1 MGTTA
6 DIELTIHRH
15 DLQGYAVDFRYS
27 DSDPQSQSEV
37 RLGAGQAAS
46 AVFDFSALDELL
58 ESGDLK
64 AYGQS
69 LTRGLFESEAL
80 RTAMAQARAAVE
92 QMQGSLRLRLN
103 IHSGAGELNVL
114 RWETL
119 LDPQSEICF
128 STDQNIHFSRYLA
141 SMDWRPVR
149 LRAKGELKALVM
161 VAAPGG
167 LEAYKLASVDK
178 TSEITSIATGLGQ
191 IPFETLEQ
199 ATLNNLISALQTDE
213 FDILHIVAHGT
224 FVNGESFLWLES
236 EDGSVARVAGNELV
250 MRLREVEH
258 RPRLAVLASC
268 QSAGRGKGDVLTA
281 LGPRLAAAGIP
292 AVLAMQDN
300 LSMET
305 NAKLMPIFFS
315 ELQKDGQIDRA
326 LSVARGQVR
335 ERPDW
340 WVPALF
346 MRLKSG
352 RLWYTP
358 GFGGPRGE
366 FEKWPSLLR
375 GIQSGRCTPILG
387 PGLNDPLIGSMRDL
401 AQRWAD
407 ELEYPLAAHER
418 ESLPQVAQFRAVD
431 QSRFT
436 AEDEWLAHLRAAIQ
450 KRASLP
456 DELNGPNIP
465 LGTLLEAAR
474 QQILVKDEFE
484 TYKILAQIP
493 AKVFITAN
501 TDELLEVA
509 LREAGKEPT
518 TMVCPWHE
526 FSEKTD
532 PSMYSQDDDFEPAA
546 ERPLVYHLFGLL
558 SQPESLVLTEDDTF
572 GFLIGIT
579 RHMKNIPSQVGRALA
594 DSALLFLGFQAEDWD
609 FRVVMQSLLAK
620 EGNNL
625 LRRHAH
631 IAAQIEPDEAR
642 LIDPGRARR
651 YLETYFGHSSDI
663 EISIFWG
670 TAREFMKELAARLS
684 PLK

>member
-1 MGTTA
+1 MTGTIA

-15 DLQGYAVDFRYS
+15 DQQNYAVDFRYS
-27 DSDPQSQSEV
+27 DSDPYSQSEV
-37 RLGAGQAAS
+37 RLGAGQAAY
-46 AVFDFSALDELL
+46 ATFDFAALDELREL
-58 ESGDLK
+58 GDMK
-64 AYGQS
+64 AYGQALTDS
-69 LTRGLFESEAL
+69 LFRGEEL
-80 RTAMAQARAAVE
+80 RTALAQARAAVE
-92 QMQGSLRLRLN
+92 QMRGSLRLRLN
-103 IHSGAGELNVL
+103 IHPAAGELNTL

-119 LDPQSEICF
+119 LDPQGGICF

-149 LRAKGELKALVM
+149 LRAKGELKALVA
-161 VAAPGG
+161 VAAPQG
-167 LEAYKLASVDK
+167 LDAYKLASVDK
-178 TSEITSIATGLGQ
+178 PAEVESITSGLGE
-191 IPFETLEQ
+191 IPATILEK
-199 ATLNNLISALQTDE
+199 ATLNNLVSALQSDE
-213 FDILHIVAHGT
+213 FDILYLVAHGT
-224 FVNGESFLWLES
+224 FVNGETLLWLEK
-236 EDGSVARVAGNELV
+236 EDGSVDRLPGGELAT
-250 MRLREVEH
+250 RLRELEN
-258 RPRLAVLASC
+258 RPRLVVLASC
-268 QSAGRGKGDVLTA
+268 QSAGRGKGDMLAA

-300 LSMET
+300 LTMET
-305 NAKLMPIFFS
+305 NAKFTPVFFS

-326 LSVARGQVR
+326 LSTARGLVR
-335 ERPDW
+335 DQTDW

-387 PGLNDPLIGSMRDL
+387 PGLNDALVGPLRDL

-407 ELEYPLAAHER
+407 ELQYPLAAHER
-418 ESLPQVAQFRAVD
+418 ESLPQVAQYRAVD

-436 AEDEWLAHLRAAIQ
+436 AEDEWLAQLRAAIRKRTKLPADLDGLNAPVQ
-450 KRASLP
+450 KM
-456 DELNGPNIP
+456 
-465 LGTLLEAAR
+465 LEAAR
-474 QQILVKDEFE
+474 QGLVDKDEFE
-484 TYKILAQIP
+484 PYKVLAQIP
-493 AKVFITAN
+493 ARVFITAN
-501 TDELLEVA
+501 TDELLEMA
-509 LREAGKEPT
+509 LREAGKNPT
-518 TMVCPWHE
+518 TMVCPWRE
-526 FSEKTD
+526 FSEDSDPGMYDSDYEPTD
-532 PSMYSQDDDFEPAA
+532 EQ
-546 ERPLVYHLFGLL
+546 PLVYHLFGLL

-572 GFLIGIT
+572 RYLIGIT

-594 DSALLFLGFQAEDWD
+594 DSALLFLGFQAEEWN

-642 LIDPGRARR
+642 LLDPGRARR
-651 YLETYFGHSSDI
+651 YIETYFGRSSDI

-670 TAREFMKELAARLS
+670 TAREFMKELSTRLS
-684 PLK
+684 AQR

>member
-1 MGTTA
+1 MSSVA
-6 DIELTIHRH
+6 DIELTIHRQ
-15 DLQGYAVDFRYS
+15 DQQNYSVDFRFL

-37 RLGAGQAAS
+37 RLGAGQAAY
-46 AVFDFSALDELL
+46 AIFDFPHLDEFL
-58 ESGDLK
+58 EVGEMK
-64 AYGQS
+64 EYGKS
-69 LTRGLFESEAL
+69 LTKSLFASETL
-80 RTAMAQARAAVE
+80 RTAFAQARAAAE
-92 QMQGSLRLRLN
+92 QSRSTLRIRLN
-103 IHSGAGELNVL
+103 IHPSALELNAL

-119 LDPQSEICF
+119 NDPQQETCF
-128 STDQNIHFSRYLA
+128 ATDQNVYFSRYLA
-141 SMDWRPVR
+141 SMDWRPIR
-149 LRAKGELKALVM
+149 LKARGELKALAV
-161 VAAPGG
+161 VAAPNG
-167 LEAYKLASVDK
+167 LEQYKLASVDK
-178 TSEITSIATGLGQ
+178 DAETASVKSALGEIGLR
-191 IPFETLEQ
+191 TLER
-199 ATLNNLISALQTDE
+199 ATINEVISALNADE
-213 FDILHIVAHGT
+213 FDVLYLVAHGT
-224 FVNGESFLWLES
+224 FANGESFLWLEDD
-236 EDGSVARVAGNELV
+236 DGNVARIPGNELIT
-250 MRLREVEH
+250 RIRELEQ
-258 RPRLAVLASC
+258 RPRLVVLATC
-268 QSAGRGKGDVLTA
+268 QSAGRGTGNVLSA
-281 LGPRLAAAGIP
+281 IGPRLAETGIP

-305 NAKLMPIFFS
+305 SAKLMSVFFL
-315 ELQKDGQIDRA
+315 ELLKDGQIDRA

-387 PGLNDPLIGSMRDL
+387 SGLNDPMIGSIRDL
-401 AQRWAD
+401 AQTWAD
-407 ELEYPLAAHER
+407 ELGYPLAAHER
-418 ESLPQVAQFRAVD
+418 ESLPQVAQYRAVD

-436 AEDEWLAHLRAAIQ
+436 AEDEWLAYLRAAVL
-450 KRASLP
+450 KRSTLSA
-456 DELNGPNIP
+456 ELSDPGAP
-465 LGTLLEAAR
+465 LEKLLEAAR
-474 QQILVKDEFE
+474 KELLDKDDFDA
-484 TYKILAQIP
+484 YKVLAQIP

-501 TDELLEVA
+501 TDELLEAA

-518 TMVCPWHE
+518 TMVCPWRE

-532 PSMYSQDDDFEPAA
+532 PTMYSQDDDFDPKA
-546 ERPLVYHLFGLL
+546 ETPLVYHLFGLL

-594 DSALLFLGFQAEDWD
+594 DSALLFLGFQADEWN
-609 FRVVMQSLLAK
+609 FRVIMQSLLAK

-631 IAAQIEPDEAR
+631 IAAQIEPDETR

-651 YLETYFGHSSDI
+651 YLETYFGRGSDI

-670 TAREFMKELAARLS
+670 TAREFMKELAARLTS
-684 PLK
+684 QR